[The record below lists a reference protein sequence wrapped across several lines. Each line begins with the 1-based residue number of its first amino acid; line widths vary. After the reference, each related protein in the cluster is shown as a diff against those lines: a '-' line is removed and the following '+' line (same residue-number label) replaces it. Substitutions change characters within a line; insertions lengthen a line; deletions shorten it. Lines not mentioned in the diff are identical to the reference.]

1 MGETIFDP
9 NKSVFVGNLP
19 FDAKE
24 DDLRRLMSDSGK
36 VTGIRIV
43 RDSVTGKSK
52 KFGFVAFDT
61 TDAVSLAVERT
72 DYELSGRTLRV
83 YRSGQGVTKMS
94 KNTLNMQR
102 RLKKKSVKN
111 PETSSGEKLVEK
123 NKVSKKKKELK
134 TKKKELKVK
143 KKELKRKKGIGE
155 ILSKGVKVEKKD
167 QDGKSEKSA
176 KSK

>member
-19 FDAKE
+19 FDTKE
-24 DDLRRLMSDSGK
+24 DDLRQLFSDSGK
-36 VTGIRIV
+36 VTGVRIV

-52 KFGFVAFDT
+52 KFGFVAFAT

-102 RLKKKSVKN
+102 RLKKKSLKPQTS
-111 PETSSGEKLVEK
+111 PETSGEKSVKE
-123 NKVSKKKKELK
+123 KKKVTK
-134 TKKKELKVK
+134 KKKELKVK
-143 KKELKRKKGIGE
+143 KKELKAKKGIGE
-155 ILSKGVKVEKKD
+155 ILSKGIKVEKKD
-167 QDGKSEKSA
+167 QDGKK
-176 KSK
+176 